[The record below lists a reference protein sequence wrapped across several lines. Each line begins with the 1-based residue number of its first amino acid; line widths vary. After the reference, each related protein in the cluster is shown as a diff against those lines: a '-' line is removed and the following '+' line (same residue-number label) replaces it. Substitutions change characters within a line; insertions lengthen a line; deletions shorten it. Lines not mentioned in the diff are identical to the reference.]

1 MNKPLS
7 KPADPWALIE
17 KEKESERSL
26 RRVARTAWIVAFIVM
41 GVFVVTTLVQVIEMA
56 RAAMLGAVPWAT
68 AMALATPLL
77 TQLGILSVLVATL
90 STIGMF
96 TRLRAASLAEI
107 QLRLAALEEMLT
119 STPDARRSPLE

>member
-1 MNKPLS
+1 MNKPS
-7 KPADPWALIE
+7 NKTADPWALIE
-17 KEKESERSL
+17 KEREAERSL
-26 RRVARTAWIVAFIVM
+26 RRVARTAWIVAFVVM
-41 GVFVVTTLVQVIEMA
+41 GTFVVTTLVQVIEMA
-56 RAAMLGAVPWAT
+56 RAAAVGAVPWST

-107 QLRLAALEEMLT
+107 QLRLAALEEMLMKNGGG
-119 STPDARRSPLE
+119 